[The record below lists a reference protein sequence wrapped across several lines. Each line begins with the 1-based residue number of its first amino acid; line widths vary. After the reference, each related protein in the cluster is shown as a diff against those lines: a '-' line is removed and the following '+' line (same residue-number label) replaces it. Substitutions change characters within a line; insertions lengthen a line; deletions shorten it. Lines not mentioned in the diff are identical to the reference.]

1 LTPWFNKYCDF
12 LNQQM
17 DPQNVLECMYDL
29 SRILKGLLSKYYDKD
44 TITVVIAEALKF
56 CVPTLVTQR
65 RSE

>member
-1 LTPWFNKYCDF
+1 
-12 LNQQM
+12 M